1 MTRHHQPRKG
11 SVAFSP
17 RKRVARETP
26 RVSTWPEL
34 DEAGLLAFAGYKVGM
49 THVTALDSRKVLNR
63 KHGTFSSS
71 YNIRGT
77 TFSSV
82 GN

>member
-34 DEAGLLAFAGYKVGM
+34 DEAGF
-49 THVTALDSRKVLNR
+49 
-63 KHGTFSSS
+63 
-71 YNIRGT
+71 
-77 TFSSV
+77 
-82 GN
+82 